1 MESSERVVLQFP
13 YLLDSREGKHM
24 NGFSQND
31 IFTQALGL
39 VEPWFVSQVEFQPSE
54 KDPDRL
60 DVHITLDYQG
70 GSKFPCPKCGELS
83 PVYDSNQKEW
93 RHLNFFQ
100 YRCYIHARVPRV
112 ECKDHK
118 VRLVDVPWAKP
129 GSGFTLLMEAV
140 LLTMLRQMSVSQVA
154 RQVGEHDTR
163 LWRLLTG
170 FVHEAL
176 DSQDFSDVED
186 IGVDEY
192 SHKGHNYITVF
203 LAHPSKERDKAR
215 VLYTTEGKDNSTVTR
230 FDEEFKLKKGD
241 PDKVK
246 NITCDMT
253 HGFRNAMQTAFPKA
267 TTTVDRF
274 HVMKMA
280 NDEVD
285 NVRRRENRS
294 KDKKKGKALD
304 KTRYL
309 WLKNRDNLTEDQ
321 QKQLDLLLETDYLDT
336 VTAYNFRLR
345 LQDVYASSD
354 YGTAVESYE
363 ALCLDLSN
371 SSIWEMQKLG
381 KSLIR
386 NAVEILNFF
395 DSRKTNA
402 VLEGFNSVISLI
414 KRKARGFKNMD
425 NFMAMIYFVCGG
437 LELPKATIM

>member
-1 MESSERVVLQFP
+1 
-13 YLLDSREGKHM
+13 M

-54 KDPDRL
+54 KDPERL

-140 LLTMLRQMSVSQVA
+140 LLTMLRQMPVLQVA

-163 LWRLLTG
+163 LWRLLKAY
-170 FVHEAL
+170 VREAL
-176 DSQDFSDVED
+176 ALQDFSDVIA

-192 SHKGHNYITVF
+192 SHKGHQYITVF
-203 LAHPSKERDKAR
+203 LSHPTKEGSKAR
-215 VLYTTEGKDNSTVTR
+215 VLFTVEGKDKATVTE
-230 FDEEFKLKKGD
+230 FIKEFEAKGGKPDE
-241 PDKVK
+241 VK
-246 NITCDMT
+246 DTTCDLA
-253 HGFRNAMQTAFPKA
+253 HGYRNAMKEAFPKA
-267 TTTVDRF
+267 RTTVDKF

-280 NDEVD
+280 GDAVDEI
-285 NVRRRENRS
+285 RRRELRS
-294 KDKKKGKALD
+294 RDIKKNNALN

-321 QKQLDLLLETDYLDT
+321 QNQLDLLLNTEYLDT
-336 VTAYNFRLR
+336 VTAYNFRLK
-345 LQDVYASSD
+345 LQDVYQQSPD
-354 YGTAVESYE
+354 YNTAVEAYE
-363 ALCLDLSN
+363 DLCLEMSN
-371 SSIWEMQKLG
+371 SRIREMQRLG
-381 KSLIR
+381 KSLTR
-386 NAVEILNFF
+386 NAVEILNYF

-402 VLEGFNSVISLI
+402 VLEGFNSVIGLI

-425 NFMAMIYFVCGG
+425 NFMAMIYFVCGE

>member
-1 MESSERVVLQFP
+1 MIQFT
-13 YLLDSREGKHM
+13 YLFESREGKHM
-24 NGFSQND
+24 DGLSQND

-39 VEPWFVSQVEFQPSE
+39 VEPWYVSQVEFRPSD
-54 KDPDRL
+54 KDPGRL
-60 DVHITLDYQG
+60 DVHITLGYQAG
-70 GSKFPCPKCGELS
+70 RKFPCPQCGELS
-83 PVYDSNQKEW
+83 PVYDSKHKEW

-118 VRLVDVPWAKP
+118 VKLVDVPWAKQ

-140 LLTMLRQMSVSQVA
+140 LLTMLKQMSVLQVA
-154 RQVGEHDTR
+154 KQVGEHDTR
-163 LWRLLTG
+163 LWRLLIG
-170 FVHEAL
+170 FVTEAL
-176 DSQDFSDVED
+176 ASQDFSDVKD
-186 IGVDEY
+186 VGVDEY

-203 LAHPSKERDKAR
+203 LAHPTKKSTKAR

-230 FDEEFKLKKGD
+230 FEEEFKLKKGN
-241 PDKVK
+241 PDEVK

-253 HGFRNAMQTAFPKA
+253 HGFRNMMKAAFPKA

-274 HVMKMA
+274 HVMKMT

-294 KDKKKGKALD
+294 KDKKKSKALD

-309 WLKNRDNLTEDQ
+309 WLKNRDNLTEEQ

-354 YGTAVESYE
+354 YGTAVEAYE
-363 ALCLDLSN
+363 ALCLDLAN
-371 SSIWEMQKLG
+371 SRIWEMQKLG

-414 KRKARGFKNMD
+414 KRKARGFKNMN
-425 NFMAMIYFVCGG
+425 NFMAMIYFVCGE

>member
-1 MESSERVVLQFP
+1 
-13 YLLDSREGKHM
+13 M
-24 NGFSQND
+24 NGISQND

-39 VEPWFVSQVEFQPSE
+39 AEPWFVSLVEFRPSE
-54 KDPDRL
+54 KESGRL
-60 DVHITLDYQG
+60 DVHISLDYQG
-70 GSKFPCPKCGELS
+70 GSKFQCPQCGDLCT
-83 PVYDSNQKEW
+83 VYDSKQKEW

-118 VRLVDVPWAKP
+118 IKLVEVPWAKQ

-140 LLTMLRQMSVSQVA
+140 LLTMLRQMSVLQVA
-154 RQVGEHDTR
+154 KQVGEHDTR

-170 FVHEAL
+170 FVRDAL
-176 DSQDFSDVED
+176 ELQDFSDVKD

-203 LAHPSKERDKAR
+203 LAHPTKKSAKAR

-230 FDEEFKLKKGD
+230 FGERFKEKKGN
-241 PDKVK
+241 PDEVK
-246 NITCDMT
+246 NITCDLT
-253 HGFRNAMQTAFPKA
+253 HGFRNSMKALYPKA

-285 NVRRRENRS
+285 AIRRREIRS
-294 KDKKKGKALD
+294 RDKKKSKALD

-309 WLKNRDNLTEDQ
+309 WLKNRENLIEEQ
-321 QKQLDLLLETDYLDT
+321 QKQLDLLLETEYLDT
-336 VTAYNFRLR
+336 VIAYNFRLK
-345 LQDVYASSD
+345 LQDVYESED
-354 YGTAVESYE
+354 YDTAVEGYE
-363 ALCLDLSN
+363 ELCLQLCN
-371 SSIWEMQKLG
+371 STINEMKKLG
-381 KSLIR
+381 KSLTR

-414 KRKARGFKNMD
+414 KRKARGFKNMG
-425 NFMAMIYFVCGG
+425 NFMAMIYFVCGE